1 MNWFKLINLLFLRN
15 IRLYAIEGE
24 GGGVPPDPG
33 QSGNLSPE
41 PPPAANDPN
50 FNPQDFS
57 YKFRD
62 EMVTPK
68 SREDM
73 IELMQMGH
81 SYRYNKPRW
90 DELKQSLDQ
99 RAQTYETYQKLHE
112 SLEANPAFKD
122 ELMEMYN
129 RHTGQQT
136 QQPQGDPRVDEVVQK
151 VHTWEERQADA
162 DLQREVQEVMSKYP
176 HVNWTKDL
184 GEGTPK
190 QQLLN
195 FMAEHGINNP
205 EFAYRAMYFPKATQ
219 NAAHQA
225 AAQTTQN
232 IQQQH
237 KAGIVQRGTT
247 TPPGGKLTRDDLA
260 KQSWDS
266 LADMALAD
274 LKGRQ

>member
-1 MNWFKLINLLFLRN
+1 MPDELPVTDNT
-15 IRLYAIEGE
+15 
-24 GGGVPPDPG
+24 GGAPVSEPAPSVQPG
-33 QSGNLSPE
+33 PQ
-41 PPPAANDPN
+41 ADPN

-62 EMVTPK
+62 EMVAPK

-73 IELMQMGH
+73 IELLQMGH
-81 SYRYNKPRW
+81 SYRYNKPKW
-90 DELKQSLDQ
+90 DSLKQELDQ

-112 SLEANPAFKD
+112 SIQANPAFKD

-129 RHTGQQT
+129 RHTGQQ
-136 QQPQGDPRVDEVVQK
+136 QQPQGDPRYDELSQK
-151 VHTWEERQADA
+151 VQTFEEKQADA
-162 DLQREVQEVMSKYP
+162 ELASEIQKVMSAHP
-176 HVNWTKDL
+176 EIQWAKDL

-190 QQLLN
+190 QQLIN
-195 FMAEHGINNP
+195 FMSEHGINNP
-205 EFAYRAMYFPKATQ
+205 EYAYRAMYFPKATQ

-237 KAGIVQRGTT
+237 RAGVVQHGTT
-247 TPPGGKLTRDDLA
+247 TPPGGKMTRDDLA